1 MSWLTRCWRTHGA
14 AKVVRLHG
22 LELPAQA
29 APPGLRV
36 LLLLR
41 QPAEVVASRLSL
53 EAFSRQSAFNPRGG
67 PAGVVSAVCA
77 GMPNPSPNP
86 NPNPYPSPNA
96 NPHPHPHPNP

>member
-22 LELPAQA
+22 LELSAQA

-41 QPAEVVASRLSL
+41 QPAEVWADMGRHREIQGDIAAVTAPARRAVASRLSL
-53 EAFSRQSAFNPRGG
+53 EA
-67 PAGVVSAVCA
+67 
-77 GMPNPSPNP
+77 
-86 NPNPYPSPNA
+86 
-96 NPHPHPHPNP
+96 

>member
-22 LELPAQA
+22 LELHAQA

-41 QPAEVVASRLSL
+41 QPAEVCGDMGRHREMQGDIAAVSASARRAVASRLSL
-53 EAFSRQSAFNPRGG
+53 EA
-67 PAGVVSAVCA
+67 
-77 GMPNPSPNP
+77 
-86 NPNPYPSPNA
+86 
-96 NPHPHPHPNP
+96 

>member
-41 QPAEVVASRLSL
+41 QPAEVWGDMGRHR
-53 EAFSRQSAFNPRGG
+53 E
-67 PAGVVSAVCA
+67 
-77 GMPNPSPNP
+77 M
-86 NPNPYPSPNA
+86 
-96 NPHPHPHPNP
+96 

>member
-1 MSWLTRCWRTHGA
+1 MSWVTRCWRTHGA

-41 QPAEVVASRLSL
+41 QPAEVWGDMGRHREIQGDIAAATAPARRAVASRLSL
-53 EAFSRQSAFNPRGG
+53 EA
-67 PAGVVSAVCA
+67 
-77 GMPNPSPNP
+77 
-86 NPNPYPSPNA
+86 
-96 NPHPHPHPNP
+96 